1 MSMKI
6 GIFGDSWAKTI
17 ASTESKKFHDSYAW
31 WELLLEK
38 YDVTNFGVPGSSV
51 YFSYEEFNTYHKN
64 FDKVI
69 FLASEP
75 GRLTFEIGSEIKNP
89 RLAPEFK
96 RHCNS
101 YGTADY
107 YSKVFNNSRFP
118 EDSARINAAK
128 EYFLWLMN
136 NKEQAEYRRL
146 LLNEI
151 RNLRSDTLIL
161 IPSESWD
168 PIKQQVI
175 PCLLDISNME
185 IERFGYGSLQ
195 DLIGKG
201 YSDIRPCHLTRE
213 NNKILADKITN
224 WIEHSM
230 IPSFNKDDFVLP
242 SDGIELYFEIKKP
255 A

>member
-1 MSMKI
+1 MKI

-17 ASTESKKFHDSYAW
+17 TSSEGKKNHDGYAW
-31 WELLLEK
+31 WELLSEK
-38 YDVTNFGVPGSSV
+38 YEVTNFGVPGSSV
-51 YFSYEEFNTYHKN
+51 YFSYEEFNTHYRK
-64 FDKVI
+64 FDKII
-69 FLASEP
+69 FLAAEP

-107 YSKVFNNSRFP
+107 YSTVFNNPRFP

-128 EYFLWLMN
+128 EYFLWLLN
-136 NKEQAEYRRL
+136 RKEQAEYRRL

-151 RNLRSDTLIL
+151 KNLKADTLIL
-161 IPSESWD
+161 IPSEPWD
-168 PIKQQVI
+168 PVNNQVI

-185 IERFGYGSLQ
+185 TDHFGKGSLQ
-195 DLIGKG
+195 DLMSQG
-201 YSDIRPCHLTRE
+201 YTDIRPCHLTRK

-224 WIEHSM
+224 WIDNLI

-242 SDGIELYFEIKKP
+242 SDSIELYFEIKKP